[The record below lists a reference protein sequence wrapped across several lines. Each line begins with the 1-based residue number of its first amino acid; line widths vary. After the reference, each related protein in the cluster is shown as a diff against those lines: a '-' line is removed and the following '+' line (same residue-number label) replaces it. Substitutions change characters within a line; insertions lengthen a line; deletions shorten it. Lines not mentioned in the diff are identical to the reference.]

1 MGLGSSI
8 IETGV
13 DRLVNLVNKKG
24 RISSSEAAIA
34 LGVSSTV
41 IMEWADFLEEEGIIN
56 IEYKFTKQ
64 FLVARKLA
72 KKDLTEKAKEFSG
85 KRDVFIRKAETS
97 LSFLERESKKLK
109 SIKDEF
115 DEIKKELGFD
125 IGHIRD
131 EFEELK
137 KCEQL
142 KINLDNQIE
151 GQKTAAMER
160 LEQITK
166 QILVENKKYQT
177 ILEDIKKEEKALE
190 KDKKKANS
198 LEESEE
204 LIKERLNSLRE
215 LIKKVDRKS
224 KTEERN
230 IEVSERNIE
239 RLNLLAESTRVSIE
253 KGKSLIDPL
262 VEESKYQTEKIKQL
276 QGAIINKIKDKEKK
290 LKGAKTASKK
300 IEALFKKKMGVLNLI
315 EKVNKDRTDLQNELI
330 ELIKKAKSF
339 QLSSK
344 GADTGKEITDIEN
357 KFKEVDAKKRLFE
370 TELKKVGHFLK

>member
-1 MGLGSSI
+1 MVLGSSI

-142 KINLDNQIE
+142 KIYLDNQIE

-190 KDKKKANS
+190 KDKKKAN
-198 LEESEE
+198 
-204 LIKERLNSLRE
+204 
-215 LIKKVDRKS
+215 
-224 KTEERN
+224 
-230 IEVSERNIE
+230 
-239 RLNLLAESTRVSIE
+239 
-253 KGKSLIDPL
+253 
-262 VEESKYQTEKIKQL
+262 
-276 QGAIINKIKDKEKK
+276 
-290 LKGAKTASKK
+290 
-300 IEALFKKKMGVLNLI
+300 
-315 EKVNKDRTDLQNELI
+315 
-330 ELIKKAKSF
+330 
-339 QLSSK
+339 
-344 GADTGKEITDIEN
+344 
-357 KFKEVDAKKRLFE
+357 
-370 TELKKVGHFLK
+370 